1 MIGISLDGAASDIA
15 PVAKAKEMTWQQL
28 WAPGDWHST
37 YAETWG
43 VNSIPQT
50 FLISPDGTVLWRGHP
65 AQLDEVLKKAFKEHP
80 PQLVSPEVRK
90 QAEDAFAQIDSALSD
105 KNYPKAMK
113 LLSTVP
119 AEASVDPKLA
129 ARIDKIHDR
138 VMEFAES
145 MLASV
150 DPLIEQK
157 NYAQAIRKLRD
168 LSDQLAGTPV
178 GAKARQKLSDLAGD
192 PQVRKQIDAEDHSRK
207 ADAALAEA
215 QKLQDAKQDKAA
227 YQRFSEIT
235 RVFSGTDAA
244 AKAKAAVEEY
254 EKDPVFVKNVVN
266 ADRARKAAAALSMAD
281 GYKSAG
287 LTDKAK
293 SKYQEVIDQF
303 PTTPQ
308 AKAAAESLQTLAG
321 N

>member
-1 MIGISLDGAASDIA
+1 
-15 PVAKAKEMTWQQL
+15 
-28 WAPGDWHST
+28 
-37 YAETWG
+37 
-43 VNSIPQT
+43 
-50 FLISPDGTVLWRGHP
+50 
-65 AQLDEVLKKAFKEHP
+65 
-80 PQLVSPEVRK
+80 VRK
-90 QAEDAFAQIDSALSD
+90 QAEDAFAQIDSALND
-105 KNYPKAMK
+105 KNYPQAMK

-119 AEASVDPKLA
+119 ADASADPKLA
-129 ARIDKIHDR
+129 KRIDKIHDR

-157 NYAQAIRKLRD
+157 NYALAISKLRD

-192 PQVRKQIDAEDHSRK
+192 PQVRKQIDAEDRSRK

-244 AKAKAAVEEY
+244 TKAKAAVEEY

-303 PTTPQ
+303 PNTPQ